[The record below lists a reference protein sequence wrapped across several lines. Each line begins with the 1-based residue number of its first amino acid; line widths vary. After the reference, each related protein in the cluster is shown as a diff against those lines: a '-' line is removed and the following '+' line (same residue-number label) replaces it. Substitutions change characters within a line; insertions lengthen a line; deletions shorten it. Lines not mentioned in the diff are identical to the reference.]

1 MDRFHETRHLQ
12 DGSSDEIGRMSELV
26 AKPIAVTELVG
37 SQELN
42 PRYETD

>member
-1 MDRFHETRHLQ
+1 MDRFHEARHLQ

-37 SQELN
+37 FARAQ
-42 PRYETD
+42 PT